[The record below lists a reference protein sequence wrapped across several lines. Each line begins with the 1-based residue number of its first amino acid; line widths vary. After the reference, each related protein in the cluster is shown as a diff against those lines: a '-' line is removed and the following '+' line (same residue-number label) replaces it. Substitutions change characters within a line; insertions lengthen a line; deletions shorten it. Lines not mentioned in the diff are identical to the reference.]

1 MLLYLLADGEEFA
14 CQIMMLG
21 TMNYLITPLDEGK
34 VQYKAVQFFHTCEN
48 KAGLQGKK
56 QCPLKLSSSWQQEA
70 DTSDSFNTPLQITS
84 RPYLPFSN
92 I

>member
-56 QCPLKLSSSWQQEA
+56 TVSFESVLLLAAGGRYQWQ
-70 DTSDSFNTPLQITS
+70 L
-84 RPYLPFSN
+84 
-92 I
+92 